1 MNYFRK
7 RRERQAKSNSGIYC
21 PAANRS
27 KIQYETKEKADH
39 AVQYDNGGLV
49 RSYYCRTCACW
60 HTTSKSNKP
69 PLEVS
74 IIFKNFLPNPDLPI
88 CQLFCLFC

>member
-27 KIQYETKEKADH
+27 KIQYETKEFQTI
-39 AVQYDNGGLV
+39 VFQ
-49 RSYYCRTCACW
+49 T
-60 HTTSKSNKP
+60 
-69 PLEVS
+69 
-74 IIFKNFLPNPDLPI
+74 
-88 CQLFCLFC
+88 

>member
-27 KIQYETKEKADH
+27 NKFEKLWSET
-39 AVQYDNGGLV
+39 LWF
-49 RSYYCRTCACW
+49 R
-60 HTTSKSNKP
+60 
-69 PLEVS
+69 
-74 IIFKNFLPNPDLPI
+74 
-88 CQLFCLFC
+88 

>member
-21 PAANRS
+21 PASNRS

-49 RSYYCRTCACW
+49 
-60 HTTSKSNKP
+60 NNP
-69 PLEVS
+69 PLS
-74 IIFKNFLPNPDLPI
+74 LKNYGLK
-88 CQLFCLFC
+88 LFGLDKSE

>member
-49 RSYYCRTCACW
+49 RSYYCLAYY
-60 HTTSKSNKP
+60 
-69 PLEVS
+69 
-74 IIFKNFLPNPDLPI
+74 FKI
-88 CQLFCLFC
+88 

>member
-39 AVQYDNGGLV
+39 ALAGV
-49 RSYYCRTCACW
+49 SMA
-60 HTTSKSNKP
+60 TS
-69 PLEVS
+69 
-74 IIFKNFLPNPDLPI
+74 IWNPFFTI
-88 CQLFCLFC
+88 RWA

>member
-27 KIQYETKEKADH
+27 KIQY
-39 AVQYDNGGLV
+39 DNGGLV

-69 PLEVS
+69 PLS
-74 IIFKNFLPNPDLPI
+74 LKNYGLK
-88 CQLFCLFC
+88 LFGLDKSE

>member
-7 RRERQAKSNSGIYC
+7 RRERQTKSNSGIYC

-60 HTTSKSNKP
+60 HTTSKSNNP
-69 PLEVS
+69 PLS
-74 IIFKNFLPNPDLPI
+74 LKNYGLK
-88 CQLFCLFC
+88 LFGLDKSE